1 MKKYIFTFLGF
12 IILIFALPAIFT
24 RKANFASSI
33 ANETNISKNTNENN
47 VAEASNNDSEKSNN
61 SGNDS
66 NSDNGSNSGNSGNSS
81 NDSNSELTQE
91 EINKLCDYNYNNY
104 SKIKLLH
111 TKTGQVEEIPL
122 DQYLLGVVSAEMP
135 ANFEEE
141 ALKAQAV
148 VARTY
153 TLYSI
158 AKSKK
163 HENADVCDSPSCCQ
177 AWISKED
184 RLNKWEESK
193 RNENWGK
200 IFEAVNSTK
209 GKVIKYNG
217 DLIDAFFHSN
227 SGGKTEEP
235 VNVWGGSNYP
245 YLQSVET
252 SGEDAYS
259 QYSSEVVLSKDD
271 FVKKIKE
278 KHNNLEIDFNK
289 EDAIKITEYT
299 DTNRVKTIKVGN
311 LNLSG
316 VEIRSILG
324 LKSTNFQFSIDGDN
338 IKFEVTGYGHGV
350 GMSQTGADSMAKQG
364 KKYDEIIKHFYTG
377 VEVVDF

>member
-1 MKKYIFTFLGF
+1 MIVKKVI
-12 IILIFALPAIFT
+12 
-24 RKANFASSI
+24 
-33 ANETNISKNTNENN
+33 TNISKNTNENN
-47 VAEASNNDSEKSNN
+47 AAEASNNDSEKSNN
-61 SGNDS
+61 SG
-66 NSDNGSNSGNSGNSS
+66 NGSNSGNSGNSS

-91 EINKLCDYNYNNY
+91 EINKLCGYNYNNY

-122 DQYLLGVVSAEMP
+122 DQY
-135 ANFEEE
+135 FEEE

-158 AKSKK
+158 EKSKK

-193 RNENWGK
+193 RIENWGK

-227 SGGKTEEP
+227 R
-235 VNVWGGSNYP
+235 
-245 YLQSVET
+245 L
-252 SGEDAYS
+252 
-259 QYSSEVVLSKDD
+259 
-271 FVKKIKE
+271 
-278 KHNNLEIDFNK
+278 
-289 EDAIKITEYT
+289 
-299 DTNRVKTIKVGN
+299 
-311 LNLSG
+311 
-316 VEIRSILG
+316 
-324 LKSTNFQFSIDGDN
+324 
-338 IKFEVTGYGHGV
+338 
-350 GMSQTGADSMAKQG
+350 
-364 KKYDEIIKHFYTG
+364 
-377 VEVVDF
+377 

>member
-12 IILIFALPAIFT
+12 IILIFALPAMFT

-47 VAEASNNDSEKSNN
+47 AAEASNNDNEKSNN
-61 SGNDS
+61 IG
-66 NSDNGSNSGNSGNSS
+66 NGSNSGNSGNSS

-158 AKSKK
+158 EKSKK
-163 HENADVCDSPSCCQ
+163 HENADVCDSSSCCQ

-377 VEVVDF
+377 VEVIDF

>member
-1 MKKYIFTFLGF
+1 MKKYIFIFLGF

-122 DQYLLGVVSAEMP
+122 DQYLLGV
-135 ANFEEE
+135 
-141 ALKAQAV
+141 
-148 VARTY
+148 ARTY

-158 AKSKK
+158 EKSKK

-193 RNENWGK
+193 KIENWGK
-200 IFEAVNSTK
+200 IFKAVNSTK

-235 VNVWGGSNYP
+235 VNLFST
-245 YLQSVET
+245 LIVE
-252 SGEDAYS
+252 
-259 QYSSEVVLSKDD
+259 
-271 FVKKIKE
+271 E
-278 KHNNLEIDFNK
+278 KQRN
-289 EDAIKITEYT
+289 
-299 DTNRVKTIKVGN
+299 
-311 LNLSG
+311 
-316 VEIRSILG
+316 
-324 LKSTNFQFSIDGDN
+324 Q
-338 IKFEVTGYGHGV
+338 
-350 GMSQTGADSMAKQG
+350 
-364 KKYDEIIKHFYTG
+364 
-377 VEVVDF
+377 

>member
-33 ANETNISKNTNENN
+33 TDKTNILKNTNENN
-47 VAEASNNDSEKSNN
+47 AAEASNNDNEKSNN
-61 SGNDS
+61 SG
-66 NSDNGSNSGNSGNSS
+66 NGSNSGNSGNSS

-141 ALKAQAV
+141 ALKSQAV

-158 AKSKK
+158 EKSKK

-184 RLNKWEESK
+184 RLNKWEE
-193 RNENWGK
+193 
-200 IFEAVNSTK
+200 
-209 GKVIKYNG
+209 
-217 DLIDAFFHSN
+217 
-227 SGGKTEEP
+227 
-235 VNVWGGSNYP
+235 
-245 YLQSVET
+245 
-252 SGEDAYS
+252 S

-377 VEVVDF
+377 VEVIDF

>member
-33 ANETNISKNTNENN
+33 TDKTNISKNTNENN
-47 VAEASNNDSEKSNN
+47 AAEASNNDSEKSNN
-61 SGNDS
+61 SG
-66 NSDNGSNSGNSGNSS
+66 NGSNSGNSGNSS

-158 AKSKK
+158 EKSRK
-163 HENADVCDSPSCCQ
+163 HENADVCDSPLCCQ

-200 IFEAVNSTK
+200 IFEAVNYTK

-324 LKSTNFQFSIDGDN
+324 LKSTNFQFSIDGDS

-377 VEVVDF
+377 VEVIDF

>member
-33 ANETNISKNTNENN
+33 TDKTNISKNTNENN
-47 VAEASNNDSEKSNN
+47 AAEASNNDSEKSNN
-61 SGNDS
+61 SG
-66 NSDNGSNSGNSGNSS
+66 NGSNSGNSGNSS

-91 EINKLCDYNYNNY
+91 EINKLCGYNYNNY

-158 AKSKK
+158 EKSKK

-177 AWISKED
+177 AWISKGD

-324 LKSTNFQFSIDGDN
+324 LKSTNFQFSIDGDS

-377 VEVVDF
+377 VEVIDF

>member
-1 MKKYIFTFLGF
+1 MKKYIFIFLGF

-33 ANETNISKNTNENN
+33 TDKTNISKNTNENN
-47 VAEASNNDSEKSNN
+47 AAEASNNDNEKSNN
-61 SGNDS
+61 SG
-66 NSDNGSNSGNSGNSS
+66 NGSNSGNSGNSS
-81 NDSNSELTQE
+81 NDSNGELTQE

-158 AKSKK
+158 EKSKK
-163 HENADVCDSPSCCQ
+163 HENADVCDSPLCCQ

-259 QYSSEVVLSKDD
+259 QYSSEVILSKDD

-278 KHNNLEIDFNK
+278 KHNNLEINFNK

-324 LKSTNFQFSIDGDN
+324 LKSTNFQFSIDGDS

>member
-33 ANETNISKNTNENN
+33 TDKTNILKNTNENN
-47 VAEASNNDSEKSNN
+47 AAEASNNDNEKNNN
-61 SGNDS
+61 SG
-66 NSDNGSNSGNSGNSS
+66 NGSNSGNSGNSS

-158 AKSKK
+158 EKSKK
-163 HENADVCDSPSCCQ
+163 HENADVCDSPLCCQ

-377 VEVVDF
+377 VEVIDF